1 MNEGQSWGLGVYQG
15 MHSGMLQMDCKV
27 DIPLG
32 LVAEVQGLTLSFI
45 TSETACQLTEAG
57 SISEKD
63 LTKHE
68 FKETDG

>member
-1 MNEGQSWGLGVYQG
+1 
-15 MHSGMLQMDCKV
+15 MDCKV